1 MKITRKT
8 IPDIIVMLRGVI
20 VEETKLLGITQRQIA
35 NKLKTTQSAIQTKFG
50 MNRDFSSIRLS
61 SASVVLDC
69 YLKIYQAV
77 GVKVKVNTKDD
88 KSQYDLSNQD
98 DYNRLMADIKHM
110 LNTCTVSDKQ
120 IGDALNV
127 TAQRIADYRYL
138 LKNPRKTRRT
148 LGICMAMLLFSVLN
162 DDLYISVDK

>member
-1 MKITRKT
+1 MKITNKT
-8 IPDIIVMLRGVI
+8 IPDIIVMLRDVI

-35 NKLKTTQSAIQTKFG
+35 DKLKTTQSAIQTKFG
-50 MNRDFSSIRLS
+50 MNRDFSRIRLS

-77 GVKVKVNTKDD
+77 GVKVTVSTKDD

-98 DYNRLMADIKHM
+98 DYNRFMSDIKHM